1 MFLRQTLLLPAF
13 AFVATALFLTPAPS
27 QATARSCASG
37 DATGTWINPKVPE
50 FGTAEGK
57 LLEDGIET
65 YVLRTDL
72 EATPSGNLYTIQG
85 DIRGKLES
93 LTSSTVYEIN
103 GSYEGLRFSGAG
115 TYLMTVTTAPGGVFV
130 GEISGT
136 FRHKPGKA
144 YGEFDGTFELC
155 P

>member
-1 MFLRQTLLLPAF
+1 MFLRQTLLLPAL
-13 AFVATALFLTPAPS
+13 AFVAAALFLTPAPT
-27 QATARSCASG
+27 QATARLCASG
-37 DATGTWINPKVPE
+37 TATGTWINPKDGE
-50 FGTAEGK
+50 LGKAEGK
-57 LLEDGIET
+57 LLEVGLET

-72 EATPSGNLYTIQG
+72 EATTPSNPHRIAG

-93 LTSSTVYEIN
+93 LTTDTVYKLD
-103 GSYEGLRFSGAG
+103 GTYEGSSFSGAG
-115 TYLMTVTTAPGGVFV
+115 AYVMRITRVPSGDFV

-144 YGEFDGTFELC
+144 YGDFAGTFDLC